1 MNNSRSNVPQ
11 ALRNIGVRNMNIT
24 RLDPAPG
31 YRLTKLPPQIGD
43 LKKLE
48 YLYLGF
54 NKLTTL
60 PPQIGKLEN
69 LRVLHLNNNNLK
81 SLPSSIGKLTKLRTL
96 DLSDNALE
104 SLPPQ
109 IGLCKNLKKLN
120 LDKNKLKTLPKE
132 IIKLKNISII
142 ANRNPNLTIP
152 YILKNKNITVFHH
165 YLSIDPNVLYEKKYN
180 YSNYY
185 KNQLAVINAK
195 RKKLP
200 YLPRNIKNKIAKQV
214 SNVEPE
220 TKPKPPSKT
229 KNPLRKLV
237 RKIKEKSKLKRNTEN
252 MKKVT
257 NRIKS
262 SIKTPNNPPSN
273 YANYYKKQLAVIN
286 AKRNNLPSLPNNI
299 KNIITKKA
307 SNYEPGTIK
316 TISQNNIRKKAGNA
330 AQSRRTNVNNNN
342 R

>member
-1 MNNSRSNVPQ
+1 MSNSNSNVPQ
-11 ALRNIGVRNMNIT
+11 ALRNLGVTNMNIT
-24 RLDPAPG
+24 RLDISPS

-48 YLYLGF
+48 YLSLGF

-69 LRVLHLNNNNLK
+69 LRVLHLNNNKLK
-81 SLPSSIGKLTKLRTL
+81 SLPSTIGKLTKLEKL
-96 DLSDNALE
+96 DLSSNALE

-109 IGLCKNLKKLN
+109 IGLCENLKKLN

-132 IIKLKNISII
+132 IIKLKNISIV

-165 YLSIDPNVLYEKKYN
+165 YKSFDPNVLYEKEYN

-185 KNQLAVINAK
+185 KNQLSGKAITK
-195 RKKLP
+195 RKNLP
-200 YLPRNIKNKIAKQV
+200 FLPKNIKNLIAKKI
-214 SNVEPE
+214 SNVEPV

-237 RKIKEKSKLKRNTEN
+237 RNIKEKRNLKRNTEN
-252 MKKVT
+252 IEKVT

-262 SIKTPNNPPSN
+262 TVKTPNTPNIPKTP
-273 YANYYKKQLAVIN
+273 KKP
-286 AKRNNLPSLPNNI
+286 KTPN
-299 KNIITKKA
+299 T
-307 SNYEPGTIK
+307 PK
-316 TISQNNIRKKAGNA
+316 TIRKKAGNA

-342 R
+342 

>member
-1 MNNSRSNVPQ
+1 MSNSNVPQ
-11 ALRNIGVRNMNIT
+11 ALRNIGVTNMNIT
-24 RLDPAPG
+24 RLDLSPS

-48 YLYLGF
+48 YLFLGF

-69 LRVLHLNNNNLK
+69 LRVLHLNNNKLK
-81 SLPSSIGKLTKLRTL
+81 SLPSTIGKLTKLEKL

-109 IGLCKNLKKLN
+109 IGLCENLKKLN
-120 LDKNKLKTLPKE
+120 LDNNKLKTLPKE
-132 IIKLKNISII
+132 IIKLRNISIV

-165 YLSIDPNVLYEKKYN
+165 YKSFDPNVLYEKKYN

-185 KNQLAVINAK
+185 KNQLSG
-195 RKKLP
+195 LP
-200 YLPRNIKNKIAKQV
+200 FLPKNIKNLIAKKI
-214 SNVEPE
+214 SNVEPV
-220 TKPKPPSKT
+220 TKPLSKT
-229 KNPLRKLV
+229 KNPLRK
-237 RKIKEKSKLKRNTEN
+237 IIEKRKLKRNTEN
-252 MKKVT
+252 IEKVT

-262 SIKTPNNPPSN
+262 SIKTPKTP
-273 YANYYKKQLAVIN
+273 KT
-286 AKRNNLPSLPNNI
+286 RNNM
-299 KNIITKKA
+299 
-307 SNYEPGTIK
+307 
-316 TISQNNIRKKAGNA
+316 RKKAGNA

-342 R
+342 

>member
-1 MNNSRSNVPQ
+1 MYMSNTNSNSNVPQ
-11 ALRNIGVRNMNIT
+11 ELRNLGVRNMNIT
-24 RLDPAPG
+24 ELNPRGRA
-31 YRLTKLPPQIGD
+31 LTKLPSSIGNLTNLRV
-43 LKKLE
+43 LK
-48 YLYLGF
+48 LGF

-69 LRVLHLNNNNLK
+69 LRVLHLNNNKLK
-81 SLPSSIGKLTKLRTL
+81 SLPSTIGKLTKLEKL

-109 IGLCKNLKKLN
+109 IGLCENLKKLN
-120 LDKNKLKTLPKE
+120 LDNNKLKTLPKE

-165 YLSIDPNVLYEKKYN
+165 YKSFDPNVFYEKNYN

-185 KNQLAVINAK
+185 KNQLSGKAITK
-195 RKKLP
+195 RKNLP
-200 YLPRNIKNKIAKQV
+200 FLPKNIKNLIAKKI
-214 SNVEPE
+214 SNVEPV

-252 MKKVT
+252 IKKVT

-262 SIKTPNNPPSN
+262 SIKTPNM
-273 YANYYKKQLAVIN
+273 
-286 AKRNNLPSLPNNI
+286 PNMPNTP
-299 KNIITKKA
+299 NTP
-307 SNYEPGTIK
+307 NTPK
-316 TISQNNIRKKAGNA
+316 TIRKKAGNA